1 MSTPSIAAP
10 VVPTVAV
17 QEEERDRYETVRQ
30 YSGVQIAALWAAAT
44 LPMSILAW
52 VVAPWL
58 SHHLGTSEPLGSALL
73 ICFNVGLLWTLVLT
87 LVMVR
92 LEQGELRWATARDA
106 LWLRAPQDPKTGR
119 VGGKVW
125 WWLVP
130 FVVLSAALEMVPIN
144 PTGPVVRDFP
154 NFIAEGGDRIDRFY
168 QGAWGLF
175 ALSVLIVF
183 LAPVVE
189 ELFFR
194 GLLLP
199 RMREGWGGGV
209 WVVDGALFP
218 RPPPRERGGAPPAP
232 GPRGLWAGPPDR
244 AVRDQLGRLRR
255 PLPSVG
261 FSGALRPPRRGAP
274 GGAPP
279 PHRPPESRHAGPRRL
294 ARAGGSGGQ
303 DLNLRPPGYEPGELP
318 DCSTPRRWWR
328 L

>member
-199 RMREGWGGGV
+199 RMRKVCGRFDWIVNGTIFTGYHLHEP
-209 WVVDGALFP
+209 WVMPTTLLTGIFGQAY
-218 RPPPRERGGAPPAP
+218 PA
-232 GPRGLWAGPPDR
+232 
-244 AVRDQLGRLRR
+244 RR
-255 PLPSVG
+255 FRSIWISIVAHTLPSFLMIGIILSLV
-261 FSGALRPPRRGAP
+261 LK
-274 GGAPP
+274 
-279 PHRPPESRHAGPRRL
+279 
-294 ARAGGSGGQ
+294 
-303 DLNLRPPGYEPGELP
+303 
-318 DCSTPRRWWR
+318 
-328 L
+328 